1 MKYNFTI
8 LVFFINLFFAQ
19 ILFGNINTKIVVK
32 VENEII
38 TNYDIKNKIKTT
50 LLLSGRVINQQN
62 IDNLKKN
69 ILDQLIFLRLKKI
82 ELSKFKIQKDPK
94 RIDSYLRSISGNDLE
109 GLRNKFL
116 ENDLDFEM
124 FLEETDIEIRWQ
136 KLIYSIYE
144 KKININNE
152 TIDNEVKKIIN
163 EKTYVEEFELS
174 EIEIILDSENSPE
187 KIIKDIE
194 QKINTDGFE
203 NVAINFS
210 YSTTATQKGY
220 LGWISGNSLSNEIY
234 QILLKTNIG
243 NVTEPVVKQNTILFL
258 KLNNKRKI
266 EAKKIDTNELKNKI
280 IEKKK
285 TDIFNLYSQSRLSK
299 LKNNSYIQY

>member
-38 TNYDIKNKIKTT
+38 TNYDIKDKIKTT

-109 GLRNKFL
+109 GLKNKFL

>member
-94 RIDSYLRSISGNDLE
+94 RIDSYLKSISGNDLE
-109 GLRNKFL
+109 GLKNKFL

-124 FLEETDIEIRWQ
+124 FLEEIDIEIRWQ
-136 KLIYSIYE
+136 KLIYSIYC
-144 KKININNE
+144 
-152 TIDNEVKKIIN
+152 
-163 EKTYVEEFELS
+163 
-174 EIEIILDSENSPE
+174 
-187 KIIKDIE
+187 
-194 QKINTDGFE
+194 
-203 NVAINFS
+203 
-210 YSTTATQKGY
+210 
-220 LGWISGNSLSNEIY
+220 
-234 QILLKTNIG
+234 
-243 NVTEPVVKQNTILFL
+243 
-258 KLNNKRKI
+258 LNL
-266 EAKKIDTNELKNKI
+266 A
-280 IEKKK
+280 
-285 TDIFNLYSQSRLSK
+285 
-299 LKNNSYIQY
+299 

>member
-50 LLLSGRVINQQN
+50 LLLSGQVINQQN

-94 RIDSYLRSISGNDLE
+94 RIDSYLKSISGNDLE
-109 GLRNKFL
+109 GLKNKFL

-124 FLEETDIEIRWQ
+124 FLEEIDIEIRWQ

-144 KKININNE
+144 KKIYINNE

-210 YSTTATQKGY
+210 YSTTAAQKGY

>member
-50 LLLSGRVINQQN
+50 LLLSGQVINQQN

-94 RIDSYLRSISGNDLE
+94 RIDSYLKSISGNDLE
-109 GLRNKFL
+109 GLKNKFL

-124 FLEETDIEIRWQ
+124 FLEEIDIEIRWQ
-136 KLIYSIYE
+136 KLVYSIYE

-220 LGWISGNSLSNEIY
+220 LGWISRNSLSNEIY

>member
-50 LLLSGRVINQQN
+50 LLLSGQVINQQN

-94 RIDSYLRSISGNDLE
+94 RIDSYLKSISGNDLE
-109 GLRNKFL
+109 GLKNKFL

-124 FLEETDIEIRWQ
+124 FLEEIDIEIRWQ
-136 KLIYSIYE
+136 KLVYSIYE

>member
-109 GLRNKFL
+109 GLKNKFL